1 MDKIQK
7 ELGKF
12 FHSDSAVG
20 TLLFLAALLAVLMEN
35 SDLSHLYH
43 GLLHLK
49 IDFSIGDLV
58 LSHDLHYWVNEALM
72 VLFFLM
78 VGLEIK
84 REFLTGQ
91 LANVNYIILPT
102 VAAVG
107 GIIIPASIFW
117 LFNGGTEAIAGWAI
131 PTATDI
137 AFALGVVAL
146 FGKRLPSN
154 VKLFILTLAVID
166 DIGAIFIIAI
176 FYSENIDVLSLF
188 YVLVGGGVMAA
199 LNLADV
205 RTLTPYMFIGL
216 LTWFFMLQTGIHPTL
231 VGIIIAAF
239 VPLKVKQ
246 DPRLPQAF
254 GMDLGETRL
263 GYVSPA
269 IKLEASLHR
278 HVSFI
283 ILPLFAFMNAGL
295 NFSEAIPANVG
306 WGILFSGITG
316 GVFWGLFI
324 GKPLGI
330 VSGAILWKALSREQF
345 PQGIDL
351 WGMCGMGF
359 ICGIGFTMSIL
370 ISSIAFEGADAFI
383 NNALGG
389 IMLGSLLSA
398 ITGSI
403 ILFYWVKRTARL
415 QQAEA
420 SAEATPEGQ
429 NQPTE

>member
-1 MDKIQK
+1 MDKIQ
-7 ELGKF
+7 ESLGKF

-20 TLLFLAALLAVLMEN
+20 TLLFLAALAAILMEN
-35 SDLSHLYH
+35 SGMSGLYH
-43 GLLHLK
+43 KLLHLQ
-49 IDFSIGDLV
+49 IDFRIGEFV

-91 LANVNYIILPT
+91 LASINYIILPS

-107 GIIIPASIFW
+107 GIIVPAAIFM
-117 LFNGGTEAIAGWAI
+117 LFNSGSEAISGWAI
-131 PTATDI
+131 PAATDI

-166 DIGAIFIIAI
+166 DIGAIFIIAF
-176 FYSENIDVLSLF
+176 FYSDSIDTLALF
-188 YVLVGGGVMAA
+188 YVLVGGGVMAS

-205 RTLTPYMFIGL
+205 RALTPYMLIGL
-216 LTWFFMLQTGIHPTL
+216 VTWFFMLQTGIHPTL
-231 VGIIIAAF
+231 VGIIVAACI
-239 VPLKVKQ
+239 PLKVKQ
-246 DPRLPQAF
+246 DPRLPHAF

-278 HVSFI
+278 NVSFA

-295 NFSEAIPANVG
+295 NFSEAIPAG
-306 WGILFSGITG
+306 SGIGAIFSGVTG
-316 GVFWGLFI
+316 GVFWGLFL
-324 GKPLGI
+324 GKPIGILG
-330 VSGAILWKALSREQF
+330 GALLWKLLSRQQF
-345 PQGIDL
+345 PQGIDS
-351 WGMCGMGF
+351 WAMCGMGF

-370 ISSIAFEGADAFI
+370 ISSIAYEGADVFI
-383 NNALGG
+383 NSALGG

-398 ITGSI
+398 VVGS
-403 ILFYWVKRTARL
+403 LVLLYWIKSHAKEGGAQPETAT
-415 QQAEA
+415 
-420 SAEATPEGQ
+420 S
-429 NQPTE
+429 

>member
-1 MDKIQK
+1 MDKIQ
-7 ELGKF
+7 ERLGKF

-20 TLLFLAALLAVLMEN
+20 TLLFLAALGAILMEN
-35 SDLSHLYH
+35 SGLSDLYH
-43 GLLHLK
+43 KLLHLEV
-49 IDFSIGDLV
+49 DLRIGELV
-58 LSHDLHYWVNEALM
+58 LSHDMHYWVNEALM

-102 VAAVG
+102 VAAIG
-107 GIIIPASIFW
+107 GIAIPAGIFW
-117 LFNGGTEAIAGWAI
+117 LFNGGTDALAGWAI

-166 DIGAIFIIAI
+166 DIGAIFIIAV
-176 FYSENIDVLSLF
+176 FYSESIDLLSLF
-188 YVLVGGGVMAA
+188 YVLVGGGVMATF
-199 LNLADV
+199 NLADI
-205 RTLTPYMFIGL
+205 RTLTPYMFVGL
-216 LTWFFMLQTGIHPTL
+216 LTWYFMLQTGIHPTL
-231 VGIIIAAF
+231 VGIIIAAC
-239 VPLKVKQ
+239 VPLKVKH

-278 HVSFI
+278 HVSFVV
-283 ILPLFAFMNAGL
+283 LPLFAFMNAGL

-306 WGILFSGITG
+306 IGILFSGITG

-330 VSGAILWKALSREQF
+330 VGGAMLWKIVSRQPF
-345 PQGIDL
+345 PQGIDY

-370 ISSIAFEGADAFI
+370 IGSIAYEGMDAFI
-383 NNALGG
+383 NSALGG

-398 ITGSI
+398 IAGSVV
-403 ILFYWVKRTARL
+403 LLYWIKRNARIH
-415 QQAEA
+415 QQQMDAETT
-420 SAEATPEGQ
+420 SAAQDQT
-429 NQPTE
+429 T